1 MWRRV
6 VRDGQALCGDAR
18 QRRAGPLFSGEEG
31 RAMSEAPSELVQWV
45 RAYLER
51 DEDERDME
59 ENGFYSGMRVMLRS

>member
-1 MWRRV
+1 
-6 VRDGQALCGDAR
+6 
-18 QRRAGPLFSGEEG
+18 
-31 RAMSEAPSELVQWV
+31 MSEAPSELVQWV